1 VRRSLVAGAQQGDVQ
16 DRGRAEIG
24 VAELALDH
32 VERHAL
38 ARELDG
44 MRVAQLVRR
53 GAAPDSAAPK
63 PAATACSIEPKRSL
77 ATSRNCCA
85 PSARR
90 PGATPP
96 GKDYTR

>member
-24 VAELALDH
+24 AAELALDH
-32 VERHAL
+32 LERHAL

-53 GAAPDSAAPK
+53 GAPDSAARK

-85 PSARR
+85 PSERR

>member
-1 VRRSLVAGAQQGDVQ
+1 
-16 DRGRAEIG
+16 

-38 ARELDG
+38 ASELDD

-53 GAAPDSAAPK
+53 EAAPDSAAPK
-63 PAATACSIEPKRSL
+63 PAATACSTEPKRSL
-77 ATSRNCCA
+77 ATSRNRCA
-85 PSARR
+85 RSERR
-90 PGATPP
+90 LGATP